1 MSSSCD
7 IAPSRLE
14 SGGYYVNQQALPN
27 EHLPTCPESQGE
39 LIDLPGN
46 SLTLWC
52 IVLQVHLYTHESLT
66 SFSPL
71 LFIGT

>member
-39 LIDLPGN
+39 LILNTAG
-46 SLTLWC
+46 
-52 IVLQVHLYTHESLT
+52 
-66 SFSPL
+66 SPASWQKHFAFL
-71 LFIGT
+71 EE